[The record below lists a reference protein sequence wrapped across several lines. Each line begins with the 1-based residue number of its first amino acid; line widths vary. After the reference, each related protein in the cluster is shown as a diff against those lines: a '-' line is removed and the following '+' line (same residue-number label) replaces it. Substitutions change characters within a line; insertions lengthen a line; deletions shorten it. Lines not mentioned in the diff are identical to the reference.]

1 MNFRIF
7 LLTLLVAGLTA
18 CAPHHPYTDE
28 TDTTSEPDGVNRT
41 APADTSPTLRQE
53 GDRSQL
59 DAYHWTLNRAVDSSG
74 MTDKRWLEGPNE
86 PVTLQF
92 DEQRVSVS
100 GLCNQLGANYR
111 ISGTKMQISDAHST
125 KRMCDS
131 QALMQYEQS
140 IAQRLPHVTS
150 WAISDVEQ
158 SGGEPALTL
167 RFDDNAQWVLTGT
180 PTAANQYGSA
190 GQTQFLEIAGQT
202 VPCTDAQ
209 SSERQCLYA
218 RTVQYDASGVKQ
230 SYGDW
235 QPLYNSIEGYQHN
248 AGVRNVIR
256 VKQYERQNPSPDASR
271 QAYVFDQVVESETVG
286 KGAPL
291 PR

>member
-1 MNFRIF
+1 MRNIKWYTWIGIGILFF
-7 LLTLLVAGLTA
+7 VLTLAFGKIFSKIDEVAHSEAIAVKVESKKIDQSLQMEIETKDSGSLTSMKQI
-18 CAPHHPYTDE
+18 PKTRIESIDVPIRQWTDE
-28 TDTTSEPDGVNRT
+28 MEQTFFNEMEQTEFMLDEDAAAHFSLQTNAEMLTDDLYT
-41 APADTSPTLRQE
+41 
-53 GDRSQL
+53 
-59 DAYHWTLNRAVDSSG
+59 
-74 MTDKRWLEGPNE
+74 
-86 PVTLQF
+86 
-92 DEQRVSVS
+92 
-100 GLCNQLGANYR
+100 
-111 ISGTKMQISDAHST
+111 II
-125 KRMCDS
+125 
-131 QALMQYEQS
+131 MQYEQS